1 MGNDSKSVVDLNLK
15 VRGIENLRV
24 IDASIMPEMVSGN
37 TYAATNM
44 IAEKG
49 SDIILNSID

>member
-1 MGNDSKSVVDLNLK
+1 MGSDQSAVVDLRLK
-15 VRGIENLRV
+15 VNGVKNLRV

-49 SDIILNSID
+49 SDFILKNE